1 MEQTVHKLILE
12 GRYIVFHTGFLQR
25 LVHQLSERFGTLM
38 GIYRTLTN
46 RHLAIHIVLE
56 RSGSLDRSGTIQLIV
71 QSAGVSVDIVILD
84 IRQTNEIPVF
94 LVVARDLVIHVRYYH
109 LRIFLVRI
117 YRSRSIISTKRAG
130 EVDGVSGAN
139 LDIEL
144 EIAYSIDSLCR
155 NIMRFRLTFLEFA
168 LSVFLIDSVFLE
180 EVSLRQQTFVNSHFD
195 GRLTGACI
203 LSDDVQRLIEERLI
217 CFQISGLH
225 LIPHLG
231 ISALTIRLTHTDRQ
245 CVISAV
251 TAERFYQLSTELEVS
266 RTGWTGNANN
276 NGIFLGVGFC
286 SYDLLKRTCR
296 NSIGIM
302 LTGFQF
308 LTLGHHLLHD
318 RESVSSLSLDG
329 ILGRTKVYQVSYR
342 FKLLIC
348 ITNFINLL
356 FRNDI
361 PCGIYI
367 LLIEAIPFQRNQR
380 QALSCDG
387 IERLYRQDLSPE
399 ANGGSALEV
408 YEYHAVLQYIKGTV
422 LYRNLT
428 LGTGS
433 QREVLNR
440 RSLFYRAGEYQ
451 LSYALTG
458 FILAV
463 LDMETDVVATLHHLA
478 QVNSVP
484 QVSVSCLDISGNP
497 VERNSGSTTCTL
509 SLLGQT
515 DLQFNRLRRN
525 HAYIN
530 GILYDILE
538 HVTRDLTAV

>member
-1 MEQTVHKLILE
+1 
-12 GRYIVFHTGFLQR
+12 
-25 LVHQLSERFGTLM
+25 
-38 GIYRTLTN
+38 
-46 RHLAIHIVLE
+46 
-56 RSGSLDRSGTIQLIV
+56 
-71 QSAGVSVDIVILD
+71 
-84 IRQTNEIPVF
+84 
-94 LVVARDLVIHVRYYH
+94 
-109 LRIFLVRI
+109 
-117 YRSRSIISTKRAG
+117 
-130 EVDGVSGAN
+130 
-139 LDIEL
+139 
-144 EIAYSIDSLCR
+144 
-155 NIMRFRLTFLEFA
+155 MRFRLTFLEFA

-225 LIPHLG
+225 LIPDLG
-231 ISALTIRLTHTDRQ
+231 ISSLAIGLAHAYRQ
-245 CVISAV
+245 RVVTAV
-251 TAERFYQLSTELEVS
+251 TAEGLYQLGFKLEVCS
-266 RTGWTGNANN
+266 ADRTGNTDND
-276 NGIFLGVGFC
+276 GIFLGVGFC

-387 IERLYRQDLSPE
+387 IERLYRQFLRPE
-399 ANGGSALEV
+399 ANRSGALKV
-408 YEYHAVLQYIKGTV
+408 DKYNAVLQYVKGAV
-422 LYRNLT
+422 LKRNFT
-428 LGTGS
+428 LGIGCK
-433 QREVLNR
+433 REVLNR
-440 RSLFYRAGEYQ
+440 RSLFYRAREHQ

-463 LDMETDVVATLHHLA
+463 LDMKTDIVTVLHHLM
-478 QVNSVP
+478 QIHYVP
-484 QVSVSCLDISGNP
+484 EVCVGSLRITGNP
-497 VERNSGSTTCTL
+497 VERNSGCTTCTFR
-509 SLLGQT
+509 LLGQT
-515 DLQFNRLRRN
+515 NLEFNRLRRN
-525 HAYIN
+525 HAYVN
-530 GILYDILE
+530 GILNNILKHITRELTAIRTVRRNRHSMLLVLNRVRTLKRKLGLYFQLIGCAEVLHEYSGELSRLLTCFFHCNLIPNGIVSALLLTIDPVELLGCQTCVIRLVDLRRSCRSPELDILAGLQTNPNGIGHSCVHRVVDSALRSCRTGSYRTGYLLKINIRAGE
-538 HVTRDLTAV
+538 SNHCF